1 MAGVVGSLSPSSPL
15 PFRPLLLSYFAIVLY
30 QTDVVTGICTLF
42 CAGSV
47 LAPGASPVFRV
58 VHSEVPHVPPAL
70 PCSRALSSSF
80 FLSLNF
86 SFQEWREKQSYG
98 GWLPLAVLLS
108 IPASLWWETKLL
120 QGHPKAQCLC

>member
-15 PFRPLLLSYFAIVLY
+15 PFCPLLLSHFAVALY
-30 QTDVVTGICTLF
+30 QSDVVMGIYTLF

-47 LAPGASPVFRV
+47 LAPGASPVFCV
-58 VHSEVPHVPPAL
+58 VHSEMPCVPPAS

-80 FLSLNF
+80 FPSLNF
-86 SFQEWREKQSYG
+86 SLQEWIEIQSCG
-98 GWLPLAVLLS
+98 GWMPLAALLS

-120 QGHPKAQCLC
+120 QSLG

>member
-1 MAGVVGSLSPSSPL
+1 MAEVVGSLSPSSPL
-15 PFRPLLLSYFAIVLY
+15 PFRPPLLSYFAIVLY

-70 PCSRALSSSF
+70 PCSRALSSF
-80 FLSLNF
+80 FPSLNF
-86 SFQEWREKQSYG
+86 SYQEWREKQSYG

-120 QGHPKAQCLC
+120 QGHPKAESLC